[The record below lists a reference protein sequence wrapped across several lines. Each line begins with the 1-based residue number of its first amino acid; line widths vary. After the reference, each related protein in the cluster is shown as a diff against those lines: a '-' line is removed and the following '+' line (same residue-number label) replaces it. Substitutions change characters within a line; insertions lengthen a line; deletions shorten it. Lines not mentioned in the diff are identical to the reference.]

1 MLTEK
6 ESYLKIKDIFSNK
19 KSNTKILFGVD
30 GLNTIASLPEVDMVV
45 TSVVGMIGLVPTIKA
60 IKAKKDIALANKETL
75 VVGGE
80 LVTKLSKENNIKIF
94 PVDSEHSAVFQCLQ
108 GNNFDE
114 VANLILTASG
124 GPFRGKTKDQLSK
137 VTVKEALNHPNWSMG
152 KKLTIDSA
160 TLMNKGL
167 EVIEAH
173 FLFNLPYENI
183 KVVVHPQSIVHS
195 MVEYRDGSVMA
206 QLATADMRLPIQYA
220 LNYPKRKEAV
230 IDKLDFYSVGNLS
243 FEKPDTDTF
252 RPLKLAYEAGR
263 IGGTMPAILNCA
275 NEEAVSLF
283 LANKINFLDIGN
295 ILEECMNKFTSQSTY
310 TLDDLLDLEI
320 KVKKYVKDKFI
331 K

>member
-1 MLTEK
+1 MST
-6 ESYLKIKDIFSNK
+6 
-19 KSNTKILFGVD
+19 
-30 GLNTIASLPEVDMVV
+30 
-45 TSVVGMIGLVPTIKA
+45 
-60 IKAKKDIALANKETL
+60 
-75 VVGGE
+75 GE
-80 LVTKLSKENNIKIF
+80 QS
-94 PVDSEHSAVFQCLQ
+94 
-108 GNNFDE
+108 
-114 VANLILTASG
+114 
-124 GPFRGKTKDQLSK
+124 KDQLLN
-137 VTVKEALNHPNWSMG
+137 VTVKEALNHPNWNMG

-173 FLFNLPYENI
+173 FLFNLPYEKI
-183 KVVVHPQSIVHS
+183 KVVVHPQSIIHS
-195 MVEYRDGSVMA
+195 MVAYRDGSVMA

-230 IDKLDFYSVGNLS
+230 IDKLDFYNIGNLS

-252 RPLKLAYEAGR
+252 KPLKLAYEAGK

-295 ILEECMNKFTSQSTY
+295 ILEECMNKFDSQNKY
-310 TLDDLLDLEI
+310 TLEDLLDIEI